1 MIFQLPKSAIGGLCL
16 LASVTHAATVTY
28 DFEIGWLT
36 ANPDGAMARP
46 VMGINGQWPLPHI
59 TATVGDRVIVNVKN
73 NLGNQST
80 SLHFHGLYQNGTA
93 EMDGVAGVS
102 QCPIAPG
109 ASFQYNFFVSFDY
122 IACLD
127 HVRLIVQD

>member
-1 MIFQLPKSAIGGLCL
+1 MISYLFKSAVCGLI
-16 LASVTHAATVTY
+16 AFATIARAGTQTY
-28 DFEIGWLT
+28 DFKIEWVT

-46 VMGINGQWPLPHI
+46 VIGINGQWPLPII

-80 SLHFHGLYQNGTA
+80 SLHFHGLYQNGTTD
-93 EMDGVAGVS
+93 MDGQVGVT

-109 ASFQYNFFVSFDY
+109 ASFQYDFNVSLTV
-122 IACLD
+122 ALSSLMK
-127 HVRLIVQD
+127 RN